1 MHNSNDMPIFETLAD
16 FVTRLEETLGHDFL
30 GPEELS
36 SSILDSQDADP
47 DSMERGVR
55 YTCET
60 CDSGMVVYGRSDGWG
75 LEYGPGGGL
84 DIVAERAI
92 TEPCTRQKQPGV
104 RVVVRHLLQVS
115 VEEPGEDAP
124 PSWQDP
130 HGEPEQGEPA
140 HEEPDVTIL
149 AEGIGIV
156 RVIKGGRDWL

>member
-1 MHNSNDMPIFETLAD
+1 MENSHDMLIFETLAD
-16 FVTRLEETLGHDFL
+16 FVAHLEETLGHDVL

-36 SSILDSQDADP
+36 SSILDSQDADL
-47 DSMERGVR
+47 DSIERGVR

-60 CDSGMVVYGRSDGWG
+60 CDSGMVVYGRSDGLG

-92 TEPCTRQKQPGV
+92 TEPCTRQKQPVV
-104 RVVVRHLLQVS
+104 RVVVRHLLQVR

-130 HGEPEQGEPA
+130 HEEPAQGEPA
-140 HEEPDVTIL
+140 HEESDVTIL
-149 AEGIGIV
+149 AEGIGVI